1 MTEPITLPNPAVAVD
16 ATAGSLADLFDA
28 ALAGGATPGRMAL
41 VRRAFDALAERHLTA
56 GWHYLGY
63 PVAYDLDFPETE
75 RLRTAV
81 YRNRRSGRH
90 RGGLINN
97 ISTTE
102 APPPGWQHAMEAEQ
116 SVLDWFGDL
125 VGVDRGD
132 RWGYLTSGGTG
143 GNRAGIL
150 TARTRHPDAV
160 LLYSAA
166 AHHSVPRAA
175 ADLRI
180 PAYPVP
186 TLPGGQMDLAGL
198 DTVLGVLTAGKPA
211 GSLPVIVVA
220 TYGTTMT
227 EASDDLAGIHQVL
240 DTHAVDRRY
249 LHLDAA
255 LAGIPIALDAAADF
269 TAADSVSTSGYKF
282 LAVPEA
288 CGIVVGRGL
297 SSHTTRIEYTS
308 TIDGPET
315 GVRSGLHAA
324 YLLEA
329 ITIGGNAGHRARA
342 HASRALADHLITELG
357 QIGVPAWR
365 NREAYFTVVT
375 PTPPAGV
382 TDTWILAHHG
392 ATSHVL
398 TVPGRRSDQLDA
410 FAADWAATLETSPT
424 VAGARRAGIPAQR
437 TPPLVNVF
445 ADFASLAGGPA

>member
-1 MTEPITLPNPAVAVD
+1 
-16 ATAGSLADLFDA
+16 
-28 ALAGGATPGRMAL
+28 
-41 VRRAFDALAERHLTA
+41 
-56 GWHYLGY
+56 
-63 PVAYDLDFPETE
+63 
-75 RLRTAV
+75 
-81 YRNRRSGRH
+81 
-90 RGGLINN
+90 
-97 ISTTE
+97 
-102 APPPGWQHAMEAEQ
+102 MEAEQ
-116 SVLDWFGDL
+116 AVLDWFGGL

-160 LLYSAA
+160 LLHSAV
-166 AHHSVPRAA
+166 AHHSVSRAA
-175 ADLRI
+175 DDMRI
-180 PAYPVP
+180 PTYPVP
-186 TLPGGQMDLAGL
+186 ALPGGQMDLTGL

-211 GSLPVIVVA
+211 GSVAVIVVA

-227 EASDDLAGIHQVL
+227 EASDDVAGIHKVL
-240 DTHAVDRRY
+240 DAHAVDRHY

-269 TAADSVSTSGYKF
+269 TAADSVSASGYKF

-288 CGIVVGRGL
+288 CGIVVGRGP

-329 ITIGGNAGHRARA
+329 ITACGDTGHRARA
-342 HASRALADHLITELG
+342 HTARALADHLIAELG

-365 NREAYFTVVT
+365 NPEAYFTVVT
-375 PTPPAGV
+375 PTPPAAV
-382 TDTWILAHHG
+382 TDTWVLAHHG

-398 TVPGRRSDQLDA
+398 TVPGRSRDQLDA
-410 FAADWAATLETSPT
+410 FVADWATTLKSSPT
-424 VAGARRAGIPAQR
+424 AEGASRAGIPAQR
-437 TPPLVNVF
+437 RPLVNVF
-445 ADFASLAGGPA
+445 ADFAGLAGGPA